1 MFRENGARFRKD
13 DFNQITFDL
22 EEMFHPV
29 MLAALKNESLFHV
42 KTVWSV
48 FYGKCFTVKSK
59 VKRIQLIYFFI
70 WESGDSGDMYILWNK
85 S

>member
-13 DFNQITFDL
+13 DFNKITFDL

-59 VKRIQLIYFFI
+59 VKRIQLIYFLNGNPVI
-70 WESGDSGDMYILWNK
+70 PVT
-85 S
+85 